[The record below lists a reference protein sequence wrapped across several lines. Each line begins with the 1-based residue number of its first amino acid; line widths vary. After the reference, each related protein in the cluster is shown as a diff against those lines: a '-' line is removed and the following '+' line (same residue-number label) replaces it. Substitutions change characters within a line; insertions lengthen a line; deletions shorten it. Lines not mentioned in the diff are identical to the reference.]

1 MKESNYFRKEEI
13 FYIRKTLVDKVG
25 YVPNIWWQAF
35 TRKSYSVQWGG
46 RDNEELEYI
55 GDSVLNYYVVKI
67 LTDRFGGYD
76 IDHEFRYHLT
86 FHKIDQIKKQLVSNE
101 NLARIIDEW
110 DFAQFLIVGK
120 SDIQNKV
127 DEQVKVKAD
136 LFEAILGAVAVQK
149 KFDQDILE
157 KAVYNMLSMED
168 VINSIT
174 SMEHR
179 IIDFDIDNAVTKL
192 KECAEHGELSMPQYS
207 LNGPELF
214 KYDKDGNPIWA
225 CRCTVDSLGILLDV
239 YANSKKDAKK
249 AAAYLML
256 IQRYGCSNKYG
267 PSTIRNLSEWSYK
280 DGKLIPD
287 KYLVCNSEL
296 FKRYKED

>member
-1 MKESNYFRKEEI
+1 MKESKNFKREEML
-13 FYIRKTLVDKVG
+13 YIQKTLVDKVG
-25 YVPNIWWQAF
+25 YVPNNWWQAF
-35 TRKSYSVQWGG
+35 TRKSYAVQWGG

-55 GDSVLNYYVVKI
+55 GDSLLKTYVVKI

-76 IDHEFRYHLT
+76 VDYNFRYHLT
-86 FHKIDQIKKQLVSNE
+86 LQKFDQIIKHLISNE

-174 SMEHR
+174 TMEHR

-192 KECAEHGELSMPQYS
+192 KECAEHCELSMPQYRFA
-207 LNGPELF
+207 GPEIF
-214 KYDKDGNPIWA
+214 QFDKDGNPIWA
-225 CRCTVDSLGILLDV
+225 CRCNVDSLGMLLDV

-256 IQRYGCSNKYG
+256 IQHYGYSNEYG
-267 PSTIRNLSEWSYK
+267 PSRRSLDWSYK

-287 KYLVCNSEL
+287 KYLVCNSEY
-296 FKRYKED
+296 RNEGNEN

>member
-1 MKESNYFRKEEI
+1 MKEINEFESQEKM
-13 FYIRKTLVDKVG
+13 YIRKVLFDKLGFRPTGWV
-25 YVPNIWWQAF
+25 QAF
-35 TRKSYSVQWGG
+35 TRKSYAVQWGG

-76 IDHEFRYHLT
+76 IDHDFRYHLT

-101 NLARIIDEW
+101 NLARIIDKW

-149 KFDQDILE
+149 KFDQDIIE

-168 VINSIT
+168 VINSIIT
-174 SMEHR
+174 MEHR

-192 KECAEHGELSMPQYS
+192 KECAEHGELSMPRYRFA
-207 LNGPELF
+207 GPEIF
-214 KYDKDGNPIWA
+214 QYDKDGNPIWA
-225 CRCTVDSLGILLDV
+225 CRCNVDSLGMLLNV

-256 IQRYGCSNKYG
+256 IQHYGCSNEYG
-267 PSTIRNLSEWSYK
+267 PSRRSLNWSYK

-287 KYLVCNSEL
+287 QYLVCNSEY
-296 FKRYKED
+296 RNEGNEN